1 VSPRRSSRHCCGG
14 QFGGGGANRLPD
26 KVSHRTIGDPALL
39 FRTTSSSTGT
49 GIRLFGVSFFV
60 GRSGTIRCAAAA
72 RGMCSWTSSS
82 RYLGKLLQRLQ
93 RRVFVRLRTCWFCIV
108 VVSFCIVVLSL
119 QYGCGLVVVR
129 LLLLVVLLAVV
140 GGCWRLA
147 VVVGGCSCWR
157 SLLLAFVVSCEGVI
171 SFKNK
176 MIE

>member
-14 QFGGGGANRLPD
+14 QFGGGGANRLSD
-26 KVSHRTIGDPALL
+26 KVSHQTIGDPALL
-39 FRTTSSSTGT
+39 FRATNSSTGT

-60 GRSGTIRCAAAA
+60 GRSRTIRCAAAA

-82 RYLGKLLQRLQ
+82 RYIEKLLQRLQ
-93 RRVFVRLRTCWFCIV
+93 RRVFVRLRTCWLLYRCRIFWYRRLVLVVWLWFGCSKV
-108 VVSFCIVVLSL
+108 VVV
-119 QYGCGLVVVR
+119 GG
-129 LLLLVVLLAVV
+129 VV

-157 SLLLAFVVSCEGVI
+157 SLLLAFVVSCEGI